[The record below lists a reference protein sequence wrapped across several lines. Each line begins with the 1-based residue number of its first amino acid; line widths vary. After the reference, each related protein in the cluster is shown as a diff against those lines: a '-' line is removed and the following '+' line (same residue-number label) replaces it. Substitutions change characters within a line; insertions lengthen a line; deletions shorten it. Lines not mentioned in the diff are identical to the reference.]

1 MIIKAFMALLKQ
13 MMLECL
19 RLFSDK
25 VTTLVDYRN
34 KNNKKKDDNSNNNN
48 SSNAHF
54 HLLSFYYMNQQS

>member
-34 KNNKKKDDNSNNNN
+34 KNNKKKDDNSNN